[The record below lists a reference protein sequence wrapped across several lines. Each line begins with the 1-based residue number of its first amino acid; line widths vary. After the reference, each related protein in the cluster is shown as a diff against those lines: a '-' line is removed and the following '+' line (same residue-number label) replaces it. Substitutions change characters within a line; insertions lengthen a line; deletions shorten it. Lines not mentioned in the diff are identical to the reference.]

1 MKKIINGR
9 KYDTETA
16 KEVGF
21 FSNEYPC
28 GDFNWCQETL
38 YKKKTGEYFLHGKGG
53 ALSNYAKS
61 VWGGT
66 TGGSEIIPMSED
78 RAKKLAE
85 KYLSCDEYEALFGE
99 VEE

>member
-38 YKKKTGEYFLHGKGG
+38 YKRKQVNISCMEKVELYQIMQKVYGVELPADQRLFL
-53 ALSNYAKS
+53 
-61 VWGGT
+61 
-66 TGGSEIIPMSED
+66 
-78 RAKKLAE
+78 
-85 KYLSCDEYEALFGE
+85 
-99 VEE
+99 